1 MRSVS
6 RINSPND
13 PRQRY
18 KRFREGKEE
27 QNEKQQMYDFYRTVL
42 IAFYR
47 THNVKFVK
55 SVDQMLQKHRGRES
69 ELMRKIC
76 TKYGEH
82 PLDFWALQPSNNI
95 KNDVVF
101 SPPKSNTPA
110 AKEDTSKHGRM
121 VVVLDLDETLIHTTD
136 ITDRY
141 SPAIH
146 NPQTLRDQTPEAFLM
161 RVKGEILLCR
171 KRPGVH
177 QFLARA
183 STLFDLVLYVVES
196 FTSKYHSIICI
207 HYVCKSLTRF
217 SYFRIR
223 IPGTLQEKRIM
234 LHRY

>member
-1 MRSVS
+1 
-6 RINSPND
+6 
-13 PRQRY
+13 
-18 KRFREGKEE
+18 
-27 QNEKQQMYDFYRTVL
+27 MYDFYRTVL

-217 SYFRIR
+217 SYIFAFVYQVHCRR
-223 IPGTLQEKRIM
+223 RGLCYTGTERD
-234 LHRY
+234 